1 MKKILAILA
10 LAITL
15 ALVAPSAEGATTEQ
29 AEPPQ
34 QNTVSII
41 DMMLEMK
48 MQNRMLELQSHV
60 DKTWYVFSG
69 STPRGWDCSGLV
81 MWFYSDFGIQLEHS
95 ATKQTHSGELVTEP
109 KIGDIVSISYPGS
122 SRTYHNGIY
131 AGDGYM
137 IHSPRPGRRT
147 ELRPI
152 TEVSLNHV
160 VTYTRL
166 LPDVIN

>member
-1 MKKILAILA
+1 MKKILAISA

-34 QNTVSII
+34 QNSVSII
-41 DMMLEMK
+41 DLMIEMK
-48 MQNRMLELQSHV
+48 MQNRLQELTDHV
-60 DKTWYVFSG
+60 NKTRYAFSG

-81 MWFYSDFGIQLEHS
+81 MWFYSDFGFELEHS
-95 ATKQTHSGELVTEP
+95 ATKQMYSGEIVTEP

-122 SRTYHNGIY
+122 ERSYHNGIY

-137 IHSPRPGRRT
+137 IHSPRPGRLT

-152 TEVSLNHV
+152 IEVSLNHT
-160 VTYTRL
+160 VTFTRL
-166 LPDVIN
+166 LDRVVN